1 VTESSRNNQ
10 EVDQFILE
18 EIDSVPHLEALLL
31 LWNSRPAVWTT
42 EELAKRLYV
51 DTGVGRVLVEDLARK
66 RLIAPVPGVPEQYRY
81 QSLSEEKDLLIGR
94 LDLIYRREVVRI
106 SNMIHSKPS
115 SAVRDFARAFRFTKE
130 RD

>member
-1 VTESSRNNQ
+1 M
-10 EVDQFILE
+10 
-18 EIDSVPHLEALLL
+18 